1 MSKSKQQEAQDLLN
15 DLDSLPAP
23 PPVNRK
29 SGSSPAPGAAPGA
42 AEGAEA
48 LAFLDEITQKS
59 SEPTKST
66 PAPVPKP
73 TERIRLSAGNSA
85 RRSVE
90 SSRATTPLSRVAPDS
105 IPPPST
111 SAFQTSATDSTAP
124 AASAGS
130 WGWGSV
136 WSGASAALQQ
146 AKSVVEEQA
155 KHLPPIQNVATARTE
170 MARKWGEGMMEYVKT
185 AQFDK
190 ISE

>member
-42 AEGAEA
+42 EGAEA

-66 PAPVPKP
+66 PAPVPKT
-73 TERIRLSAGNSA
+73 TERIRLSAGTNA
-85 RRSVE
+85 RRSVD
-90 SSRATTPLSRVAPDS
+90 SSRATTPLSRVAPE
-105 IPPPST
+105 ST
-111 SAFQTSATDSTAP
+111 PLSNASASQITATDSSSS
-124 AASAGS
+124 AASGGS
-130 WGWGSV
+130 WGWGNV

-146 AKSVVEEQA
+146 ARSVVEEQA

-185 AQFDK
+185 AQLDK

>member
-29 SGSSPAPGAAPGA
+29 SGSSPAPGAAPG

-85 RRSVE
+85 RKSVD
-90 SSRATTPLSRVAPDS
+90 SSRATTPLSRVAPS
-105 IPPPST
+105 STPPPST
-111 SAFQTSATDSTAP
+111 SASQTPVTDSPAP
-124 AASAGS
+124 AASGSS
-130 WGWGSV
+130 WGWGNV

-146 AKSVVEEQA
+146 ARSVVEEQA
-155 KHLPPIQNVATARTE
+155 KHLPPIPAVATTRAE
-170 MARKWGEGMMEYVKT
+170 HARKWGEGMMEYVKT

>member
-29 SGSSPAPGAAPGA
+29 SGSSPAPGGVAG

-59 SEPTKST
+59 SEPTKAS
-66 PAPVPKP
+66 PAPIPKP
-73 TERIRLSAGNSA
+73 TERIRLSVGNSQ
-85 RRSVE
+85 RRSVD
-90 SSRATTPLSRVAPDS
+90 SSRATTPLSRVPPS
-105 IPPPST
+105 STPPPNV
-111 SAFQTSATDSTAP
+111 SATQPAVDSAAP
-124 AASAGS
+124 AAGA

-136 WSGASAALQQ
+136 WNSASAALQQ

-155 KHLPPIQNVATARTE
+155 KNLPPMPTAAAARTE
-170 MARKWGEGMMEYVKT
+170 QARKWSEGMIEYVKT
-185 AQFDK
+185 TQLDK